1 MSSLGENDD
10 GEVLEQIA
18 SLARR
23 RVLVEF
29 ERCELAG
36 DLEDWVGPWFG
47 DEALRERLARHV
59 ADGKGVAR
67 LRNFLDAAV
76 ADELH
81 DELAGTTDW
90 ERRAEARPK
99 YQYRFDA
106 LSDHRPAR
114 FFHASR
120 PTLRRLYGFFN
131 APAAKTWAERLL
143 RAAPGSL
150 DADTTVMATRY
161 GPGCYTSLHSDA
173 SARRRLAFVLHLAR
187 DWPPERGGDLVFV
200 DPVAICHAE
209 FNTLLVFAVGDD
221 ANWHM
226 VTPVVAGDGRFAVT
240 GWFNSEETPAA
251 APRGDHPTY
260 VLDVDVTRRG
270 GGAS

>member
-23 RVLVEF
+23 RVLAEF

-131 APAAKTWAERLL
+131 APAAKKWAERLL
-143 RAAPGSL
+143 RAAWREHGL
-150 DADTTVMATRY
+150 A
-161 GPGCYTSLHSDA
+161 DA
-173 SARRRLAFVLHLAR
+173 SLADFRSA
-187 DWPPERGGDLVFV
+187 
-200 DPVAICHAE
+200 A
-209 FNTLLVFAVGDD
+209 
-221 ANWHM
+221 
-226 VTPVVAGDGRFAVT
+226 VVAPPLADAVDALREQPSPDREAVVRAL
-240 GWFNSEETPAA
+240 FNEPA
-251 APRGDHPTY
+251 PG
-260 VLDVDVTRRG
+260 VF
-270 GGAS
+270 